1 MTIATTGTL
10 LLGFEEYISGP
21 ALSALLYVGQ
31 PEQDELSPVPLQR
44 PSPGQ
49 VPPECWV
56 ELASWFCAED
66 SRAGQAAG
74 VSSDG
79 EVWAMCQLGSAAVP
93 SSVAVGWVMDVEEA
107 RVEPDRPRSGSVL
120 HRCLKLEQCRQRRT
134 GHH

>member
-1 MTIATTGTL
+1 MTVATTGTL
-10 LLGFEEYISGP
+10 LLGFKESISGP

-31 PEQDELSPVPLQR
+31 LEQDELSPVPLQR

-49 VPPECWV
+49 VLPEGWV
-56 ELASWFCAED
+56 ELVSWFCAED

-79 EVWAMCQLGSAAVP
+79 KVWAMCQLGSAAVL
-93 SSVAVGWVMDVEEA
+93 SSVAMGWVMDVEEA

-120 HRCLKLEQCRQRRT
+120 HCCLKLKQCCQRWT